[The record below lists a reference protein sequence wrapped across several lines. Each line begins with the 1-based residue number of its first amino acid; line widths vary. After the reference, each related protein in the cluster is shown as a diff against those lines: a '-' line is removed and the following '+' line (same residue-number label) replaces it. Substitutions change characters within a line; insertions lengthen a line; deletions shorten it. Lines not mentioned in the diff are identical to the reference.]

1 MIQKSISALRSFA
14 VRGRTFFRKHM
25 RVAIVILVVVVAV
38 SVYAVISHGKNGEE
52 LYVVD
57 AGTFV
62 QKVSVSGKVEPA
74 ESVDMSFEQVGRITR
89 VYARVGDS
97 VKEGSPLAA
106 IASDNVAAQLAA
118 ARAEESQRR
127 VERANQQVNLDEIRN
142 QQDTKVASAY
152 RTLLSENL
160 EAIPQSATYT
170 ATPPIITGL
179 YAGSV
184 EGSYKFRVEQ
194 YANTNQYRLYTFG
207 LEKVGAS
214 SISET
219 DPTPLG
225 TQGLYVRF
233 PGNLSTYHGT
243 IWLVSVP
250 NIKSTTYPANYNAYQ
265 QAVRER
271 TRAIE
276 EAQAKLEQRTEGTTI
291 ADAMLAVARA
301 EVARLDAELKKY
313 VLRAPFNGTVTR
325 LDIEVGDTVS
335 QGTPAVTIMSAGKLE
350 IESFV
355 PEIQISYLEVGDPA
369 TVTLEAYG
377 ESVVFAAHVVAI
389 DPAETV
395 RDGVS
400 TYRVILHFNEE
411 DERVKSGMTANIVIT
426 TDEREGVVSVPQGA
440 VAKKNATSY
449 VTVRVGKAD
458 ERRAVVTGPVSSLGM
473 VEVLEGLSVGEVVVL
488 P

>member
-14 VRGRTFFRKHM
+14 VHGLTLLRRHVRL
-25 RVAIVILVVVVAV
+25 AIAILVVVVAAGA
-38 SVYAVISHGKNGEE
+38 YAFISYGKNGEE
-52 LYVVD
+52 LYIVD

-89 VYARVGDS
+89 MYARVGDV
-97 VKEGSPLAA
+97 VKEGSPLVA

-142 QQDTKVASAY
+142 QQDTNVASTY
-152 RTLLSENL
+152 RTLLSDDL
-160 EAIPQSATYT
+160 EAIPQSDSYT
-170 ATPPIITGL
+170 VAPPVITGL
-179 YAGSV
+179 YAGLA
-184 EGSYKFRVEQ
+184 EGTYKFRVEQ
-194 YANTNQYRLYTFG
+194 YVNTNQYLLHTFD
-207 LEKVGAS
+207 LEKVDPI
-214 SISET
+214 SISDT
-219 DPTPLG
+219 APTPLG
-225 TQGLYVRF
+225 TKGLYIRF
-233 PGNLSTYHGT
+233 SEDLSEYRDTT
-243 IWLVSVP
+243 WLVSVP
-250 NIKSTTYPANYNAYQ
+250 NIKSATYPANFNAYQ

-276 EAQAKLEQRTEGTTI
+276 EAQAKLQQRAEGTTI

-301 EVARLDAELKKY
+301 EVARLEAELKKY
-313 VLRAPFNGTVTR
+313 VLRAPFDGTVTR
-325 LDIEVGDTVS
+325 LDIEVGDTAS
-335 QGTPAVTIMSAGKLE
+335 QGVSAVTVMSAGELE

-355 PEIQISYLEVGDPA
+355 PEIQISYLEVGDTA

-377 ESVVFAAHVVAI
+377 ESVVFPAHVVAI

-400 TYRVILHFNEE
+400 TYRVILHFDQE

-426 TDEREGVVSVPQGA
+426 TDQREGVISIPQGA
-440 VAKKNATSY
+440 VTKKNGTSY
-449 VTVRVGKAD
+449 VTVRTDTAD
-458 ERRAVVTGPVSSLGM
+458 ERRAVITGPVSSLGM
-473 VEVLEGLSVGEVVVL
+473 VEILEGLSIGEVVVL